1 MSSSARSPSSADATT
16 SANMNG
22 GASTIGCAARAAA
35 VVSAVWLGPVKTVTP
50 VKITTSKHIVSQN
63 KKFSRNISMTIRL
76 LPVAK
81 RKLIVRPAGAGHR
94 RRAGQLPPGAG
105 HPPDVP
111 ARRRRQ
117 ALPPHG
123 VAGCRLRAG
132 TQLISEAGDCGQH
145 AFSFLAGKRATVRWT
160 RSIHHEEPDRD
171 DHDLRPAGHGGA
183 WSDTTVLSLARFGW
197 PRGPG
202 RPGRLRRL
210 GRRPA
215 QARAALPAPHAAG
228 RDRACVRPRL

>member
-22 GASTIGCAARAAA
+22 GASTIRCAAHAAA
-35 VVSAVWLGPVKTVTP
+35 AVSAVWLGPVKTVTP

-81 RKLIVRPAGAGHR
+81 RKLIVRPA
-94 RRAGQLPPGAG
+94 GAG

-183 WSDTTVLSLARFGW
+183 WS
-197 PRGPG
+197 
-202 RPGRLRRL
+202 
-210 GRRPA
+210 
-215 QARAALPAPHAAG
+215 H
-228 RDRACVRPRL
+228 